1 MPTPPGGA
9 GPSSARNPVP
19 RPLATDDVAHLKA
32 QAEEY
37 LQGWQRAKADYANLK
52 RQSEQEKT
60 DLVQFANAALL
71 MDLLPLYDHLK
82 RAAEHVPADAKQLEW
97 VKGFLLIRGQFQTL
111 LKGLG
116 LEEIP
121 SVGQPFDPALH
132 EAVHKER
139 RDGVPAGQI
148 LAEAAT
154 GFKLNG
160 RVLQPAKVTVNE

>member
-1 MPTPPGGA
+1 MNVPVSPTHAVPQTPA
-9 GPSSARNPVP
+9 PDEVAR
-19 RPLATDDVAHLKA
+19 LKT

-52 RQSEQEKT
+52 RQAEQEKT

-71 MDLLPLYDHLK
+71 MDLLPLYDHVK
-82 RAAEHVPADAKQLEW
+82 RAAEHVPADAKQQEW
-97 VKGFLLIRGQFQTL
+97 VKGFLLIQGQFQTL

-132 EAVHKER
+132 EAIHKEHH
-139 RDGVPAGQI
+139 DGVPAGQI
-148 LAEAAT
+148 LAETAA

-160 RVLQPAKVTVNE
+160 RVLQPAKVTVNEYPA